1 MGMWEKRRDPDLS
14 HKGTLGTNTG
24 RIRVA
29 GGRDTPYIPIVG
41 TNNDTILVW
50 FEVYRDGGDAR
61 YNAQVT
67 IPFKQLPG
75 FQGPGSVL
83 NQFDV
88 DAWVHSSDG
97 QLKIA
102 ILHWRGDADNTRD
115 VYVLRTGF
123 YYNDLA

>member
-41 TNNDTILVW
+41 INNDTLTLW
-50 FEVYRDGGDAR
+50 FEVVRIDGIERGNQQISIAF
-61 YNAQVT
+61 QH
-67 IPFKQLPG
+67 LPG
-75 FQGPGSVL
+75 FEGDGL
-83 NQFDV
+83 HQFDI

-102 ILHWRGDADNTRD
+102 VLGWRGDGDATRD
-115 VYVLRTGF
+115 CWVLRTGF